1 MIEPAGWR
9 GASDNDVLSGGRG
22 SGPLPEGGGEA
33 RSDRW
38 A

>member
-1 MIEPAGWR
+1 MIEPTGWR
-9 GASDNDVLSGGRG
+9 GASDSDVLSGGRG
-22 SGPLPEGGGEA
+22 SGPHRGAGAA